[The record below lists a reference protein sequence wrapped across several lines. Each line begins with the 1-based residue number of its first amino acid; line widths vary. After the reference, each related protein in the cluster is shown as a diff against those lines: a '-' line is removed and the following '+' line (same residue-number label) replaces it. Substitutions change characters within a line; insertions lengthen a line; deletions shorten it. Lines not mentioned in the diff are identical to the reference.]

1 MGKGLFLVLSG
12 PSGVGKGTVHKLFM
26 SRHTDFK
33 LSVSATTRSPR
44 KGEIDGVHYFF
55 MSKEKFTR
63 MVEENAF
70 AEHVEVYGNC
80 YGTPKSEIERLLNG
94 GYNVILDIEMIGALN
109 IKKIFPE
116 AVLIFV
122 LPPSLEDLVQRLSG
136 RGSETPE
143 TMNRRYSSAIGELD
157 FAKDYDYLVVNRTPE
172 QCVEDIEK
180 IMQNIEKDNLDLTFV
195 ANKNLDKIEIL
206 KTGGSLC

>member
-1 MGKGLFLVLSG
+1 MKKGLFLVLSG

-26 SRHTDFK
+26 SKHTDFK

-44 KGEIDGVHYFF
+44 KGEVDGVHYFF
-55 MSKEKFTR
+55 MSKERFNQL
-63 MVEENAF
+63 VQENAF

-80 YGTPKSEIERLLNG
+80 YGTLNSEIKRLLEG

-143 TMNRRYSSAIGELD
+143 TMKRRYSSAIGELEY
-157 FAKDYDYLVVNRTPE
+157 AKEYDYLVINRTPD

-180 IMQNIEKDNLDLTFV
+180 IMKDIEGDHLDNQYIAT
-195 ANKNLDKIEIL
+195 NNLDKIEIL

>member
-1 MGKGLFLVLSG
+1 MAKGLFLVLSG

-26 SRHTDFK
+26 SKHTDFK

-44 KGEIDGVHYFF
+44 KGEVDGVHYFF
-55 MSKEKFTR
+55 MSKEKFSK
-63 MVEENAF
+63 MVEEGAF

-80 YGTPKSEIERLLNG
+80 YGTPKSEITRLLDG
-94 GYNVILDIEMIGALN
+94 GYNIILDIEMVGALN
-109 IKKIFPE
+109 MKKIFPE

-143 TMNRRYSSAIGELD
+143 TMKRRYSAALGELEY
-157 FAKDYDYLVVNRTPE
+157 AKSYDYLVVNRTPE

-180 IMQNIEKDNLDLTFV
+180 IMKDIENDNLDTEYV
-195 ANKNLDKIEIL
+195 ATKNLDKIEIL

>member
-1 MGKGLFLVLSG
+1 MTKGLFLVLSG

-26 SRHTDFK
+26 SKHTDFK

-44 KGEIDGVHYFF
+44 KGEVDGVHYFF
-55 MSKEKFTR
+55 MGKEKFSR
-63 MVEENAF
+63 LVEEGAF

-94 GYNVILDIEMIGALN
+94 GYNIILDIEMIGALN

-143 TMNRRYSSAIGELD
+143 TMKRRYSAAMGELD
-157 FAKDYDYLVVNRTPE
+157 YAKSYDYLVINRTPE
-172 QCVEDIEK
+172 QCVADIEE
-180 IMQNIEKDNLDLTFV
+180 IMKDIENNNLDTDYV
-195 ANKNLDKIEIL
+195 AIKNLDKIEIL